1 MYLKKV
7 ITALVVASAVLVG
20 GAAES
25 SAAVPAHS
33 VEKGDSLYRISG
45 IHGVSISNLMKWNS
59 LESTVIYPNQNL
71 VVASGATKENTSATV
86 HKVEKGDS
94 LSKISVMYNVSV
106 SNLKS
111 WNNLN
116 TTIIQPNQ
124 ELSVAGNAN
133 AAQKAKAAPVASPKV
148 VAKEAPKAAAT
159 PAAEPKATAKETPK
173 GTPSNDGEKEF
184 TVSATAYTANC
195 DGCSG
200 VTKTGINLKQ
210 NPDMKVI
217 AVDPSVIKL
226 GTKVHVEGYGNAI
239 AGDIGGAIKGNKI
252 DVFISSKD
260 AATNWGR
267 KDVKVTILD

>member
-1 MYLKKV
+1 MKKI

-45 IHGVSISNLMKWNS
+45 IHGVSISNLMKWNN
-59 LESTVIYPNQNL
+59 LEATVIYPNQKL
-71 VVASGATKENTSATV
+71 VVASEASKESATATV
-86 HKVEKGDS
+86 HKVKRGDS
-94 LSKISVMYNVSV
+94 LFKISMMYKVSI
-106 SNLKS
+106 SDLKS

-116 TTIIQPNQ
+116 TSIIQPNQ
-124 ELSVAGNAN
+124 ELSVAGISKSS
-133 AAQKAKAAPVASPKV
+133 QKATTAP
-148 VAKEAPKAAAT
+148 KEA
-159 PAAEPKATAKETPK
+159 AKETPK
-173 GTPSNDGEKEF
+173 ATSKTPSRSNEAKAKKEF
-184 TVSATAYTANC
+184 TVSATAYTASCN
-195 DGCSG
+195 GCSG

-226 GTKVHVEGYGNAI
+226 GTKVHVEGYGYAV

-252 DVFISSKD
+252 DVFIPTKD
-260 AATNWGR
+260 AAYNWGR
-267 KDVKVTILD
+267 KNVKITILD

>member
-25 SAAVPAHS
+25 SAAAPAHS

-45 IHGVSISNLMKWNS
+45 IHGVSISNLMKWNN
-59 LESTVIYPNQNL
+59 LETSVIYPNQKL
-71 VVASGATKENTSATV
+71 VVASEATKENASATV

-94 LSKISVMYNVSV
+94 LSKISVMYDVSI

-124 ELSVAGNAN
+124 ELSIAGNAN
-133 AAQKAKAAPVASPKV
+133 AAQKATAAPVAAS
-148 VAKEAPKAAAT
+148 KAV
-159 PAAEPKATAKETPK
+159 AKETPK
-173 GTPSNDGEKEF
+173 AAAAPKETPKATQETPSNDGEKEF

-200 VTKTGINLKQ
+200 VTKTGINLNQ

-226 GTKVHVEGYGNAI
+226 GTKVHVEGYGDAI

-252 DVFISSKD
+252 DVFMSSKD